1 MLTVKEMIEVI
12 DIEAKSTLP
21 WTGRQKISDQVLAAM
36 AKVPRHE
43 FVPAELR
50 HSAYDNSPLPIGYGQ
65 TISQP
70 FIVALMTDLLGLQG
84 GEVVLEV
91 GTGSGYQAAV
101 LSLLAKKIY
110 GMENVAQLVVAAR
123 KRLHCL
129 GYDNIE
135 LVWGNGYQGL
145 PDKAPFDA
153 ILVAAASPYVPK
165 ALLDQLRPGG
175 KMVIPITGRGYAQ
188 ELKLLQKSPQGDI
201 ETKVVLPVAFVP
213 LVDQTFSD
221 ASMHA

>member
-12 DIEAKSTLP
+12 DIEAKSTLA
-21 WTGRQKISDQVLAAM
+21 WTGRQKISDKVLAAM
-36 AKVPRHE
+36 AKVQRHE

-50 HSAYDNSPLPIGYGQ
+50 HSAYDNCPLPIGYGQ
-65 TISQP
+65 T
-70 FIVALMTDLLGLQG
+70 ALMTDLLGLQG

-101 LSLLAKKIY
+101 LSLLTKKIY

-165 ALLDQLRPGG
+165 ALLDLQPGG
-175 KMVIPITGRGYAQ
+175 KMVIPVTGRGYAQ

-221 ASMHA
+221 PSMHA

>member
-12 DIEAKSTLP
+12 DIEAKITGA
-21 WTGRQKISDQVLAAM
+21 WTARQKISDQVLAVM
-36 AKVPRHE
+36 ARVPRHE
-43 FVPAELR
+43 FVSAELR
-50 HSAYDNSPLPIGYGQ
+50 HSAYDNCPLPIGYGQ

-70 FIVALMTDLLGLQG
+70 FIVALMTDLLELRGN
-84 GEVVLEV
+84 EVVLEV
-91 GTGSGYQAAV
+91 GSGSGYQAAV

-110 GMENVAQLVVAAR
+110 GMENVAQLVVSAR

-153 ILVAAASPYVPK
+153 ILVAAASPSVPK
-165 ALLDQLRPGG
+165 ALLEQLRPGG
-175 KMVIPITGRGYAQ
+175 KMVIPITVQGYAQ
-188 ELKLLQKSPQGDI
+188 ELTLLEKSPQGSI
-201 ETKVVLPVAFVP
+201 ETRVVLPVAFVS
-213 LVDQTFSD
+213 LVDQTFPD
-221 ASMHA
+221 ASTHA

>member
-1 MLTVKEMIEVI
+1 MMC
-12 DIEAKSTLP
+12 
-21 WTGRQKISDQVLAAM
+21 
-36 AKVPRHE
+36 
-43 FVPAELR
+43 
-50 HSAYDNSPLPIGYGQ
+50 PLPIGYGQ

-84 GEVVLEV
+84 DEVVLEV

-123 KRLHCL
+123 KRLHYL

-153 ILVAAASPYVPK
+153 ILVAAASPSVPK

-175 KMVIPITGRGYAQ
+175 KMVIPITGSGYAQ
-188 ELKLLQKSPQGDI
+188 ELKLLQKSPQGGI
-201 ETKVVLPVAFVP
+201 ETRVVLPVAFVP

-221 ASMHA
+221 ASTYA